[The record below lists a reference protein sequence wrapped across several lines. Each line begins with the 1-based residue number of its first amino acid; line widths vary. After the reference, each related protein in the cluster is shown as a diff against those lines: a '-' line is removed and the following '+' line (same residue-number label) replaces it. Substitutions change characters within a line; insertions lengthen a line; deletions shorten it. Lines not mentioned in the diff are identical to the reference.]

1 MVRSRTITIS
11 VCRKTGEVF
20 DAILN
25 SPPKMMPD
33 AMQNNDDSWSFSTP
47 RGNANLKFKQNKTFG
62 ILDHLYTDDEASWD
76 VPMRV
81 VSSGDSSEVIITI
94 TKPEVLTDGQ
104 FDERMKEIEILFKN
118 LKDIL
123 EKS

>member
-1 MVRSRTITIS
+1 MARSRTITIS

-62 ILDHLYTDDEASWD
+62 ILDHLYSDDEASWD

-81 VSSGDSSEVIITI
+81 VSSGDASEVIITI
-94 TKPEVLTDGQ
+94 TKPEIITDKQ

-118 LKDIL
+118 LKEII

>member
-33 AMQNNDDSWSFSTP
+33 ALQNNDDSWSFSTP

-62 ILDHLYTDDEASWD
+62 ILDHLYSDDEASWD

-94 TKPEVLTDGQ
+94 TKPEVITNEQ

-118 LKDIL
+118 LKEII

>member
-1 MVRSRTITIS
+1 MARSRTITMS

-62 ILDHLYTDDEASWD
+62 ILDHLYSDDEASWE

-81 VSSGDSSEVIITI
+81 VSSGDASEVIITI
-94 TKPEVLTDGQ
+94 TKPEIITDEQ
-104 FDERMKEIEILFKN
+104 FDERMKEIELLFKN
-118 LKDIL
+118 LKAII

>member
-33 AMQNNDDSWSFSTP
+33 ALQNNDDSWSFSTP

-62 ILDHLYTDDEASWD
+62 ILDHLYSDDEASWD

-94 TKPEVLTDGQ
+94 TKPEVITDEQ

-118 LKDIL
+118 LKEII

>member
-1 MVRSRTITIS
+1 MARSRTITIS

-47 RGNANLKFKQNKTFG
+47 RGNANLKFKQNKAFG
-62 ILDHLYTDDEASWD
+62 ILDHLYSDDEASWE

-81 VSSGDSSEVIITI
+81 VSSGDDSEVIITI
-94 TKPEVLTDGQ
+94 TKPEIITDKQ

-118 LKDIL
+118 LKEII

>member
-1 MVRSRTITIS
+1 MARSRTITIS

-62 ILDHLYTDDEASWD
+62 ILDHLYSDDEASWE

-81 VSSGDSSEVIITI
+81 VSSGDASEVIITI
-94 TKPEVLTDGQ
+94 TKPEIITDKQ

-118 LKDIL
+118 LKEII

>member
-94 TKPEVLTDGQ
+94 TKPDCLTDEQ
-104 FDERMKEIEILFKN
+104 FDERMKEIETLFKN

>member
-62 ILDHLYTDDEASWD
+62 ILDHLYSDDEASWD

-81 VSSGDSSEVIITI
+81 VSSGDASEVIITI
-94 TKPEVLTDGQ
+94 TKPEIITDKQ

-118 LKDIL
+118 LKEII

>member
-1 MVRSRTITIS
+1 MARSRTITMS

-25 SPPKMMPD
+25 SPPKMMPG

-62 ILDHLYTDDEASWD
+62 ILDHLYSDDEASWE

-81 VSSGDSSEVIITI
+81 VSSGDASEVIITI
-94 TKPEVLTDGQ
+94 TKPEIITDEQ
-104 FDERMKEIEILFKN
+104 FDERMKEIELLFKN
-118 LKDIL
+118 LKEII

>member
-1 MVRSRTITIS
+1 MARSRTITIS

-62 ILDHLYTDDEASWD
+62 ILDHLYTDDEATWE

-81 VSSGDSSEVIITI
+81 VSNGDESEVIITI
-94 TKPEVLTDGQ
+94 TKPDVLTDEQ
-104 FDERMKEIEILFKN
+104 FDERMKEMDLIFKN
-118 LKDIL
+118 LKEII
-123 EKS
+123 EKN

>member
-1 MVRSRTITIS
+1 MARSRTITMS

-62 ILDHLYTDDEASWD
+62 ILDHLYSDDEASWE

-81 VSSGDSSEVIITI
+81 VSSGDASEVIITI
-94 TKPEVLTDGQ
+94 TKPEIITDEQ
-104 FDERMKEIEILFKN
+104 FDERMKEIELLFKN
-118 LKDIL
+118 LKKII

>member
-94 TKPEVLTDGQ
+94 TKPDVLTDGQ

-118 LKDIL
+118 LKEII

>member
-62 ILDHLYTDDEASWD
+62 ILDHLYSDDEASWD

-94 TKPEVLTDGQ
+94 TKPEVITDEQ

-118 LKDIL
+118 LKEII

>member
-1 MVRSRTITIS
+1 MARSRTITMS

-62 ILDHLYTDDEASWD
+62 ILDHLYSDDEASWE

-81 VSSGDSSEVIITI
+81 VSSGDASEVIITI
-94 TKPEVLTDGQ
+94 TKPEIITDKQ

-118 LKDIL
+118 LKVII

>member
-1 MVRSRTITIS
+1 MVRSRTITMS

-62 ILDHLYTDDEASWD
+62 ILDHLYSDDEASWD

-81 VSSGDSSEVIITI
+81 VSSGDASEVIITI
-94 TKPEVLTDGQ
+94 TKPEIITDEQ

-118 LKDIL
+118 LKAII

>member
-62 ILDHLYTDDEASWD
+62 ILDYLYSDDEALWE

-81 VSSGDSSEVIITI
+81 VSSGDASEVIITI
-94 TKPEVLTDGQ
+94 PKPEVITDEQ

-118 LKDIL
+118 F
-123 EKS
+123 ERNY

>member
-1 MVRSRTITIS
+1 MARSRTITIS

-62 ILDHLYTDDEASWD
+62 ILDHLYSDDEASWE

-81 VSSGDSSEVIITI
+81 VSSGDASEVIITI
-94 TKPEVLTDGQ
+94 TKPEIITDER
-104 FDERMKEIEILFKN
+104 FDERMKEIELLFKN
-118 LKDIL
+118 LKEII

>member
-25 SPPKMMPD
+25 SPPKIMPD

-62 ILDHLYTDDEASWD
+62 ILDHLYSDDEASWD

-94 TKPEVLTDGQ
+94 TKPEVITDEQ

-118 LKDIL
+118 LKEII